1 MIATP
6 TRHLLLLLCL
16 VLATAAS
23 AQRRADR
30 KAANQ
35 PGNQTAKS
43 PADTTEPWSAATFK
57 GLELRSIGPAFYSGR
72 IADVAINP
80 DKPSEWYVAV
90 GSGGVWKSTNGG
102 ITVEPIF
109 DEQKVYSTGCVTID
123 PHNTKRVWVGTGE
136 NAGGRHFAW
145 GDGIYLSED
154 AGKTWKNKGLKRSEH
169 ISKIVVHPDSADVV
183 WVAAQGPLWSKG
195 GERGVYV
202 TRDGGTTWQR
212 TLGNDEWTGATD
224 LLIDGRNPDVLYAA
238 TWDRHRTV
246 AAYMGGGPGSGI
258 HRSTDGGRTWTKLTN
273 GLPKGVMGKIGLAI
287 SPQDPDVL
295 YAAIEL
301 ELKTGG
307 VWRSDDQGAS
317 WTKMSDLI
325 AGGTGPHYYQEL
337 YASPH
342 AFDRIYFANNYLQV
356 SEDGGKTWRSAEA
369 PGKHVDNHAMAF
381 RADDPDYLMVATDG
395 GLYESYDLGK
405 TYRHFPMPI
414 TQFYKIAVDDAEP
427 FYNVYG
433 GTQDNSTQGGPVRT
447 DNTTGIQDGDWEIIN
462 GGDGHQPAT
471 EPGNPDVVYA
481 QSQQGYLNRI
491 DMVTG
496 EHVSIRPQPEAGEPY
511 ERYNWD
517 APIWV
522 SHHDP
527 KRLYFASQRL
537 WRSDDRGDTWSAL
550 STDLTRDEN
559 RLELPIMGRVQ
570 SYNNPWD
577 VYAMSNFNSITSIG
591 ESAKDEERLYIG
603 TDDGLIWTT
612 ADGGE
617 NWTKTEVGTLPGVP
631 ARAFVNDIRGDLHD
645 ANTAYVCLDN
655 HKEGDYRPM
664 LYKTT
669 DGGTS
674 WRKITDGLP
683 DTTLV
688 WRIVQD
694 HVNEDLLFLGTEFGL
709 YFSVD
714 GGAEWMQLEGGL
726 PTIAVRDLKIQRRE
740 DDLVVATFG
749 RSLYVLDDIAPLR
762 SVSKE
767 MLSQKPAALLAMRDV
782 DLYEPRS
789 ILTDGGRGSIGSGHY
804 AAKNPAFGAVFTY
817 YLRDGF
823 KSAAERRKAREKAVV
838 DYRASDEDGLPYDV
852 RFPGYDSLEIERLE
866 QAPKLWLTVTD
877 QQGNLVRRLEADAKS
892 GVHRVAWDLRYPS
905 ALPVE
910 EDKKSEDDDDD
921 ARPSGRW
928 AEPGTYNVTLSRMQD
943 GKLETLDGPVSFA
956 VRRLR
961 ESSIPTATTDAERAA
976 FAKTFERAR
985 ADQRMQSKRFA
996 ELQKDLAMAREAI
1009 YRTEST
1015 DVAAA
1020 LQTLR
1025 TLETDAETLKTRL
1038 GGVPSRSKL
1047 GEKNDPTIGSRIG
1060 ETRGAAGLQYGPT
1073 GTARQSLTLIQ
1084 SELTDVGTQLDQMES
1099 QIDQLKT
1106 RVQQL
1111 GGPTW

>member
-1 MIATP
+1 
-6 TRHLLLLLCL
+6 
-16 VLATAAS
+16 
-23 AQRRADR
+23 
-30 KAANQ
+30 
-35 PGNQTAKS
+35 
-43 PADTTEPWSAATFK
+43 
-57 GLELRSIGPAFYSGR
+57 
-72 IADVAINP
+72 
-80 DKPSEWYVAV
+80 
-90 GSGGVWKSTNGG
+90 
-102 ITVEPIF
+102 
-109 DEQKVYSTGCVTID
+109 
-123 PHNTKRVWVGTGE
+123 
-136 NAGGRHFAW
+136 
-145 GDGIYLSED
+145 
-154 AGKTWKNKGLKRSEH
+154 
-169 ISKIVVHPDSADVV
+169 
-183 WVAAQGPLWSKG
+183 
-195 GERGVYV
+195 
-202 TRDGGTTWQR
+202 
-212 TLGNDEWTGATD
+212 
-224 LLIDGRNPDVLYAA
+224 
-238 TWDRHRTV
+238 
-246 AAYMGGGPGSGI
+246 
-258 HRSTDGGRTWTKLTN
+258 
-273 GLPKGVMGKIGLAI
+273 
-287 SPQDPDVL
+287 
-295 YAAIEL
+295 
-301 ELKTGG
+301 
-307 VWRSDDQGAS
+307 
-317 WTKMSDLI
+317 
-325 AGGTGPHYYQEL
+325 
-337 YASPH
+337 
-342 AFDRIYFANNYLQV
+342 
-356 SEDGGKTWRSAEA
+356 
-369 PGKHVDNHAMAF
+369 
-381 RADDPDYLMVATDG
+381 
-395 GLYESYDLGK
+395 
-405 TYRHFPMPI
+405 
-414 TQFYKIAVDDAEP
+414 
-427 FYNVYG
+427 
-433 GTQDNSTQGGPVRT
+433 
-447 DNTTGIQDGDWEIIN
+447 
-462 GGDGHQPAT
+462 
-471 EPGNPDVVYA
+471 
-481 QSQQGYLNRI
+481 
-491 DMVTG
+491 
-496 EHVSIRPQPEAGEPY
+496 
-511 ERYNWD
+511 
-517 APIWV
+517 
-522 SHHDP
+522 
-527 KRLYFASQRL
+527 
-537 WRSDDRGDTWSAL
+537 
-550 STDLTRDEN
+550 
-559 RLELPIMGRVQ
+559 MGRV
-570 SYNNPWD
+570 SRATTTRWD
-577 VYAMSNFNSITSIG
+577 LYAMCQLSTPSPASR
-591 ESAKDEERLYIG
+591 SRPSDEDLLYVG

-612 ADGGE
+612 ADGGA
-617 NWTKTEVGTLPGVP
+617 NWRKTEVGTLPASRRAP
-631 ARAFVNDIRGDLHD
+631 SSTISAATSTTPTRPTSASTTTRRATTARCSTKPP
-645 ANTAYVCLDN
+645 TAGLP
-655 HKEGDYRPM
+655 GARSP
-664 LYKTT
+664 T
-669 DGGTS
+669 D
-674 WRKITDGLP
+674 LP

-852 RFPGYDSLEIERLE
+852 RFPGYDSLEMERLE

-877 QQGNLVRRLEADAKS
+877 QQGDLVRRLEADAKS
-892 GVHRVAWDLRYPS
+892 GIHRVAWDLRYPS

-910 EDKKSEDDDDD
+910 EVKKSDDDDDD

-961 ESSIPTATTDAERAA
+961 ESSIPIATTDAERAA